1 MLGGKKVEAFIVD
14 FYENQLTRV
23 LDNEAQLL
31 FFRTSPGSYWHT
43 QLALIMLSRK
53 FHLGPG
59 MVTGK
64 SLTPLQNHLELLEDL
79 VKIPKSKFS
88 PKKPSDILMLMIT
101 ISTAKVFACKD
112 LSTFGNPRASWVTDA
127 DMAALKKFIEPYLNN
142 TNMNWNP
149 FLIPYRVMFGKP
161 LREPSS
167 APQKQDI
174 EVVILTDS
182 TMTSREPSPK
192 SKSRRLK

>member
-1 MLGGKKVEAFIVD
+1 VE

-31 FFRTSPGSYWHT
+31 FFRTSPGSYWHN
-43 QLALIMLSRK
+43 QLALVMLSRK

-59 MVTGK
+59 MATGK
-64 SLTPLQNHLELLEDL
+64 SLTPLQIHLELLEDL

-88 PKKPSDILMLMIT
+88 PKKPSDILMLMVA
-101 ISTAKVFACKD
+101 ISTAKFFASKE
-112 LSTFGNPRASWVTDA
+112 LSTFGDPRASWVTATDIT
-127 DMAALKKFIEPYLNN
+127 ALKEFLEPYL
-142 TNMNWNP
+142 TNASTNWNP

-161 LREPSS
+161 IREPSCV
-167 APQKQDI
+167 QQQQDI

-182 TMTSREPSPK
+182 TKTSREPSPK
-192 SKSRRLK
+192 TKSRRIK